1 MIFAVSLPVIFL
13 SFHLTSGMQTEEN
26 KAANKI
32 FLYENSFY
40 ENPEYSLYIVK
51 SSENIIYH
59 GLLIS
64 KNGNN
69 DSFMKIKNKDIRI
82 SGKNSFFCTVD
93 KKELLFRMKKEYPET
108 IRSFSRLLERFS
120 DEWKKEALENSI
132 VLIIKIGIFLLF
144 ILSLT
149 AFFSISQFPVVNFVF
164 YATVSIAAVYFT
176 VIYQRINIPVG
187 ILSKLPPEAELYWG
201 YFLLLFLSVVF
212 LMKKSVSAVRNRKK

>member
-13 SFHLTSGMQTEEN
+13 SFHLTSGMETVEN
-26 KAANKI
+26 KI
-32 FLYENSFY
+32 SPYEKTFY

-51 SSENIIYH
+51 SSENIIYQ

-64 KNGNN
+64 KHGNY
-69 DSFMKIKNKDIRI
+69 DSFMEIKNMDIRI
-82 SGKNSFFCTVD
+82 SGKNSFSCSVD
-93 KKELLFRMKKEYPET
+93 KNELLFRMKKEYPET
-108 IRSFSRLLERFS
+108 IRSFSGLIERFS
-120 DEWKKEALENSI
+120 DEWKNEALENSI

-164 YATVSIAAVYFT
+164 YSAVSIVAVYFT
-176 VIYQRINIPVG
+176 VIYQRINIPGG
-187 ILSKLPPEAELYWG
+187 ILSKLPSKAELYWG
-201 YFLLLFLSVVF
+201 YFLLLFLSAVF